1 MYSRELASARQVEPV
16 NQALGT
22 VIFQS
27 VPQGTCYL
35 ARMSPTGCKLTP
47 EIDSDSRMSPTVC
60 KLTHRNRFWLEEE
73 PTGCKLTH
81 RNRKSKEEDF

>member
-1 MYSRELASARQVEPV
+1 MYSRQLASARQVEPI

-22 VIFQS
+22 VIFS
-27 VPQGTCYL
+27 GVYHKGTCPL
-35 ARMSPTGCKLTP
+35 PCKDEPTDVNSLT

-73 PTGCKLTH
+73 PH
-81 RNRKSKEEDF
+81 RM